1 MNTYILTMSKD
12 GIWIDAETEIKAE
25 NEPGFWECYEI
36 ADAHG
41 CELWALEEVKQ

>member
-1 MNTYILTMSKD
+1 MNTYILIMSKD

-36 ADAHG
+36 AQKNNCDFFNIMEA
-41 CELWALEEVKQ
+41 

>member
-1 MNTYILTMSKD
+1 MKTYILIMSKN

-36 ADAHG
+36 AAAHG
-41 CELWALEEVKQ
+41 CSLWTLEEVLQ